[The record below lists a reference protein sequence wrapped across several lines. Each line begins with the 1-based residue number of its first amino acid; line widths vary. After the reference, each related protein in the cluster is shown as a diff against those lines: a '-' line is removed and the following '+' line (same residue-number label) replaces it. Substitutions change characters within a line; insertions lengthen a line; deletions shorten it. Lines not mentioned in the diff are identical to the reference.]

1 MTLRKE
7 WTSAPCTA
15 QSGCKRLLIDC
26 HGDNHMSMCR
36 VNSGA
41 SQEQSMNG
49 GAWDVWP
56 QADFQLR
63 RFLLAVGVSN
73 GVAKRRER
81 GRCDGKSAAAAV
93 LCKGG
98 GFQGLPVPLLI

>member
-1 MTLRKE
+1 V
-7 WTSAPCTA
+7 
-15 QSGCKRLLIDC
+15 GLL
-26 HGDNHMSMCR
+26 
-36 VNSGA
+36 
-41 SQEQSMNG
+41 
-49 GAWDVWP
+49 DVWP

-63 RFLLAVGVSN
+63 RFLLGVGVSD

-98 GFQGLPVPLLI
+98 GFQALTVPLLI